1 MNKFISG
8 LMILGL
14 LSLTVAPSFAANI
27 ADIGENYW
35 ANKEINIVV
44 DNDIMSLNGKQFNPE
59 GNMTRVEFVNALLK
73 VLSNE
78 NLNVSIENKFSDVTK
93 ATKSYENI
101 LRSQQLGLVYG
112 YPDGTFQPE
121 RTVLR
126 SEAQSV
132 ISHITKDMNAD
143 KSILNQFKDANAV
156 PAWATNV
163 YAKTINYGIYV
174 NYPDSRELRPN
185 DNLSRAE
192 AAVLLARLKDKL
204 DLVKQEYIGATTVEH
219 LAVTKKAPNNEVKVN
234 NVERV
239 ISEGNVLAVAF
250 EDKFKSEEHKAGDIV
265 TFVAPENINTQEGTL
280 VLPAGTKFVAQLN
293 EVRDP
298 KWFNK
303 NARVY
308 PQLTQIVLPSG
319 EQVAFNAKPFT
330 KDNSLKE
337 GPWMTAG
344 KLALCTV
351 SGAAVGTGAGV
362 GFAFIPDPTKIGTG
376 IAIGAPVGAAVGLA
390 TGLVTKGLQ
399 YHAKSGEVVYVI
411 LLDDASVPATKA
423 AL

>member
-27 ADIGENYW
+27 ADVGENYW

-192 AAVLLARLKDKL
+192 AAVLLARLKNKL
-204 DLVKQEYIGATTVEH
+204 DLVKQEYIGTTTVEH

-250 EDKFKSEEHKAGDIV
+250 EDKFKSEEHKAGDVV

-411 LLDDASVPATKA
+411 LLYDASVPATKA